1 MTKPIQKRVYLDEQD
16 AVPLDEVIN
25 SIENADI
32 IIMGPGSF
40 IYEHN
45 TEFISKWSS
54 LMQLKNLSS

>member
-1 MTKPIQKRVYLDEQD
+1 MTKTYIERVYLDEQD

-32 IIMGPGSF
+32 IIMVRKF

-45 TEFISKWSS
+45 TEFISKWSG
-54 LMQLKNLSS
+54 